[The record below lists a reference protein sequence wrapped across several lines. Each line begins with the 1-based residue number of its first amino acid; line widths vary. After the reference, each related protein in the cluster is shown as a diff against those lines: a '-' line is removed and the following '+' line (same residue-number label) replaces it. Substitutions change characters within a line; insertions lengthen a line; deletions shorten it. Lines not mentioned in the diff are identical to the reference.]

1 MDIKIKCPGQD
12 AREFDPGG
20 VREHPCPKC
29 GREVE
34 FFPDDR
40 SRKCPACGVR
50 FRNPEI
56 DLGCAAW
63 CRFAKECV
71 DFAPT
76 DDGTECP
83 PGPNQE
89 DGEDGDDAGAGQG
102 DGTSDKGEP

>member
-40 SRKCPACGVR
+40 SRK
-50 FRNPEI
+50 
-56 DLGCAAW
+56 
-63 CRFAKECV
+63 
-71 DFAPT
+71 
-76 DDGTECP
+76 
-83 PGPNQE
+83 
-89 DGEDGDDAGAGQG
+89 
-102 DGTSDKGEP
+102 